1 MEILKEKS
9 CAISIRRAVP
19 NDLRW
24 IIPELRTFSNFYGTK
39 KNLFEENQETI
50 DSLLGVITDHVFIIA
65 EKNGEGIGFIC
76 GLINPHIYN
85 RSFKILTELF
95 WWVNEQ
101 NRNSKAGLMLL
112 KEFINTGKENA
123 DWITFGLMETT
134 PVKEKS
140 ILKYGFKKMETNFL
154 MEV

>member
-1 MEILKEKS
+1 
-9 CAISIRRAVP
+9 
-19 NDLRW
+19 
-24 IIPELRTFSNFYGTK
+24 
-39 KNLFEENQETI
+39 
-50 DSLLGVITDHVFIIA
+50 
-65 EKNGEGIGFIC
+65 
-76 GLINPHIYN
+76 
-85 RSFKILTELF
+85 
-95 WWVNEQ
+95 
-101 NRNSKAGLMLL
+101 MLL